1 MRGTALFLV
10 MLLVPA
16 GAIAQEATRSFAALN
31 RQGVLVEGEEIL
43 ITCDLGGTG
52 DYREME
58 VEVVVL
64 TDSSITVEV
73 DYLPSG
79 RWDDGRLIRTASGG
93 YHVEIPENQ
102 VRRIARERGDP
113 SWTGALIGAGAGAG
127 AGVLTGAAFCEGEG
141 GSNCDSGKVHG
152 GFALTFGLVGA
163 GVGWAIDS
171 AIKDSPE
178 SVYLAPGS
186 TESSFAFMLSPI
198 VSKKQKGALFTVTW

>member
-31 RQGVLVEGEEIL
+31 REGVLAAGEEIL

-58 VEVVVL
+58 VEVVGL

-73 DYLPSG
+73 RSLPSG
-79 RWDDGRLIRTASGG
+79 RWDDGQLTRTGSGG

-102 VRRIARERGDP
+102 VSQIAMPSHGMRRLTAGLIGFGAGLGASIAVTLACWEDCPISEEGTAALWILP
-113 SWTGALIGAGAGAG
+113 AAGGAAAGALLASPTPEQT
-127 AGVLTGAAFCEGEG
+127 VYM
-141 GSNCDSGKVHG
+141 SSG
-152 GFALTFGLVGA
+152 
-163 GVGWAIDS
+163 
-171 AIKDSPE
+171 
-178 SVYLAPGS
+178 LAQ
-186 TESSFAFMLSPI
+186 SSFTYSLSPI
-198 VSKKQKGALFTVTW
+198 VSNKRKGALFTITW